1 MQKSYKSSNFL
12 KVIDKYTKRQKSK
25 ITDEIKEHEEAEMKK
40 AEAEFIEDTNNM
52 IQKELLA
59 MKNKI
64 AIEISHKELYERKK
78 LSLRRKEMMEDIF
91 GACREKLLSFTN
103 DEEKYSNYLKDCA
116 KDISEVLMRG
126 DTVLYVRAEDMK
138 YSDVIKEAFGSQ
150 CRVETDSNILIGGI
164 RGYSEVQGL
173 IADETFD
180 EKLKEQKQWAAE
192 TFGIR
197 LV

>member
-1 MQKSYKSSNFL
+1 MQRSYKSSNFL
-12 KVIDKYTKRQKSK
+12 KVIDKYTKKQKSK
-25 ITDEIKEHEEAEMKK
+25 ITDEIKEHEEAELKK
-40 AEAEFIEDTNNM
+40 AESEIIEDTNNM

-64 AIEISHKELYERKK
+64 AIEISHKELEERKK

-91 GACREKLLSFTN
+91 NACREKLFVFTN
-103 DEEKYSNYLKDCA
+103 DSEKYSDYLKECA
-116 KDISEVLMRG
+116 RDISEILMRG

-138 YSDVIKEAFGSQ
+138 YSDVIKEAFGRQ
-150 CRVETDSNILIGGI
+150 CRIEVDKNILIGGI

-180 EKLKEQKQWAAE
+180 EKLKEQKDWAAE

>member
-25 ITDEIKEHEEAEMKK
+25 ITDEIKEHEEAELKK

-64 AIEISHKELYERKK
+64 AIEISHKELHERKK

-103 DEEKYSNYLKDCA
+103 DAEKYTDYLKDCA
-116 KDISEVLMRG
+116 KDIAEILMRG

-138 YSDVIKEAFGSQ
+138 YSDVIKEAFGGQ
-150 CRVETDSNILIGGI
+150 CRIEIDDSILIGGI

-180 EKLKEQKQWAAE
+180 EKLKEQSEWAAE

>member
-12 KVIDKYTKRQKSK
+12 KVIDKYTKKQKSK
-25 ITDEIKEHEEAEMKK
+25 ITDEIKEHEEAELKK
-40 AEAEFIEDTNNM
+40 AEAEIIEDTNNM

-78 LSLRRKEMMEDIF
+78 LSLRRKEMMENIF
-91 GACREKLLSFTN
+91 NSCREKLFAFTK
-103 DEEKYSNYLKDCA
+103 DSEKYSEYLRECA
-116 KDISEVLMRG
+116 KDIAEVLTRG
-126 DTVLYVRAEDMK
+126 DTVLYVRSEDMK
-138 YSDVIKEAFGSQ
+138 YGELIKEAFGSQ
-150 CRVETDSNILIGGI
+150 CRLESDDSILIGGV
-164 RGYSEVQGL
+164 RGYSEVQGF

-180 EKLKEQKQWAAE
+180 EKLKEQQEWAAE
-192 TFGIR
+192 TFGVC

>member
-25 ITDEIKEHEEAEMKK
+25 ITDEIKEHEEAELKK
-40 AEAEFIEDTNNM
+40 AEAEITEDTNNM

-91 GACREKLLSFTN
+91 GTCREKLLSFTN
-103 DEEKYSNYLKDCA
+103 DSEKYTDYLRDCA
-116 KDISEVLMRG
+116 KDISEILMRG

-138 YSDVIKEAFGSQ
+138 YNDVIKEAFGRQ
-150 CRVETDSNILIGGI
+150 CRIEVDDSILIGGI

-180 EKLKEQKQWAAE
+180 EKLKEQTEWAAE

>member
-25 ITDEIKEHEEAEMKK
+25 ITDEIKEHEEAELKK

-64 AIEISHKELYERKK
+64 AIEISHKELHERKK

-91 GACREKLLSFTN
+91 SACREKLLSFTK

-116 KDISEVLMRG
+116 KDISEILMRG
-126 DTVLYVRAEDMK
+126 DTVLYVRVEDMK

-150 CRVETDSNILIGGI
+150 CRVEVDDDILIGGI

>member
-12 KVIDKYTKRQKSK
+12 KVIDKYTKKQKSK
-25 ITDEIKEHEEAEMKK
+25 ITDEIKEHEEAELKK

-78 LSLRRKEMMEDIF
+78 LSLRRKEMMENIF
-91 GACREKLLSFTN
+91 NACREKLFAFTN
-103 DEEKYSNYLKDCA
+103 DNEQYSQYLKECA

-138 YSDVIKEAFGSQ
+138 YGDLIKEAFGSQ
-150 CRVETDSNILIGGI
+150 CRLESDASILIGGI

-173 IADETFD
+173 VADETFD
-180 EKLKEQKQWAAE
+180 EKLKEQKDWAAE
-192 TFGIR
+192 TFGVC

>member
-25 ITDEIKEHEEAEMKK
+25 ITDEIKEHEEAELKK
-40 AEAEFIEDTNNM
+40 AEAEIIEDTNNM

-91 GACREKLLSFTN
+91 SACREKLLTFTK
-103 DEEKYSNYLKDCA
+103 DEEKYTNYLKDCA
-116 KDISEVLMRG
+116 KDISEILMRG
-126 DTVLYVRAEDMK
+126 DTVLYVRDEDMK
-138 YSDVIKEAFGSQ
+138 YNDAIKEAFGRE
-150 CRVETDSNILIGGI
+150 CRIESDNGILIGGI

>member
-25 ITDEIKEHEEAEMKK
+25 ITDEIKEHEEAELKK
-40 AEAEFIEDTNNM
+40 AEAEIIEDTNNM

-91 GACREKLLSFTN
+91 SACREKLLTFTK
-103 DEEKYSNYLKDCA
+103 DEEKYTNYLKDCA
-116 KDISEVLMRG
+116 KDISEILMRG
-126 DTVLYVRAEDMK
+126 DTILYVRDEDMK
-138 YSDVIKEAFGSQ
+138 YNDAIKEAFGRE
-150 CRVETDSNILIGGI
+150 CRIESDNGILIGGI

>member
-12 KVIDKYTKRQKSK
+12 KIIDKYTKRQKSK
-25 ITDEIKEHEEAEMKK
+25 ITDEIKEREEAELKK
-40 AEAEFIEDTNNM
+40 AEAEIIEDTNNM

-78 LSLRRKEMMEDIF
+78 LSLRRKEMMEGIF
-91 GACREKLLSFTN
+91 DACREKLFVFTN
-103 DEEKYSNYLKDCA
+103 EAEKYSDYLKECA
-116 KDISEVLMRG
+116 KDISEILIRG
-126 DTVLYVRAEDMK
+126 DTILYVRVKDMK
-138 YSDVIKEAFGSQ
+138 YSDIIKEAFGRQ
-150 CRVETDSNILIGGI
+150 CRIEVDDSILIGGI

-192 TFGIR
+192 TFGVC

>member
-25 ITDEIKEHEEAEMKK
+25 ITDEIKEHEEAELKK
-40 AEAEFIEDTNNM
+40 AEAEIIEDTNNM
-52 IQKELLA
+52 IQKELMA

-103 DEEKYSNYLKDCA
+103 DSEKYTDYLKDCA
-116 KDISEVLMRG
+116 KDISEILMRG
-126 DTVLYVRAEDMK
+126 DTVLYVRSEDMK
-138 YSDVIKEAFGSQ
+138 YNDVIKEAFGRQ
-150 CRVETDSNILIGGI
+150 CRIEVDDSILIGGI

-180 EKLKEQKQWAAE
+180 EKLKEQTEWAAE

>member
-1 MQKSYKSSNFL
+1 MQRSYKSSNFL
-12 KVIDKYTKRQKSK
+12 KVIDKYTKKQKSK
-25 ITDEIKEHEEAEMKK
+25 ITDEIKEHEEAELKK
-40 AEAEFIEDTNNM
+40 AESEIIEDTNNM

-64 AIEISHKELYERKK
+64 AIEISHKELGERKK

-91 GACREKLLSFTN
+91 NACREKLFVFTN
-103 DEEKYSNYLKDCA
+103 DSEKYSDYLKECA
-116 KDISEVLMRG
+116 RDISEVLMRG
-126 DTVLYVRAEDMK
+126 DTVLYMRAEDMK
-138 YSDVIKEAFGSQ
+138 YSDTVKEAFGRQ
-150 CRVETDSNILIGGI
+150 CRIEADNNILIGGI

-180 EKLKEQKQWAAE
+180 EKLKEQKDWAAE

>member
-25 ITDEIKEHEEAEMKK
+25 IADEIKEHEK
-40 AEAEFIEDTNNM
+40 AELQKAENEIIEDTNNM

-64 AIEISHKELYERKK
+64 AIEVSHKELAERKK
-78 LSLRRKEMMEDIF
+78 LALRRREMMENIF
-91 GACREKLLSFTN
+91 NACKERLMEFTK
-103 DEEKYSNYLKDCA
+103 DDKRYVEYLQESV
-116 KDISEVLMRG
+116 KDIAEVLNEG
-126 DTVLYVRAEDMK
+126 EVKLYLRQDDIK
-138 YSDVIKEAFGSQ
+138 HSDVIKQAFGRNCSIE
-150 CRVETDSNILIGGI
+150 VDDSILIGGV
-164 RGYSEVQGL
+164 RGYSLTKGL

-180 EKLKEQKQWAAE
+180 EKLKEHKEWAAE
-192 TFGIR
+192 TFGVL

>member
-1 MQKSYKSSNFL
+1 M
-12 KVIDKYTKRQKSK
+12 KSK
-25 ITDEIKEHEEAEMKK
+25 SMKK
-40 AEAEFIEDTNNM
+40 PSS
-52 IQKELLA
+52 K
-59 MKNKI
+59 KNKI
-64 AIEISHKELYERKK
+64 AIEISHKELHERKK

-91 GACREKLLSFTN
+91 SACREKLLSFTK

-116 KDISEVLMRG
+116 KDISEILMRG

-150 CRVETDSNILIGGI
+150 CRMEADINILIGGI

-180 EKLKEQKQWAAE
+180 EKLKEQKQWAEE